1 MMGKIW
7 RVALCSGLF
16 AASLIGNAA
25 AIELRKTPYLP
36 SLQPSKPPIMGSMPR
51 SYQPK
56 AGSSKCYGVGCRDSG
71 NYISREGIPIYKNGD
86 PLQVRPSNRKPVT
99 TFGPSSNH
107 IQWCS
112 NRYRSYRTSD
122 NTYQPLAGPRS
133 GCNSPFQ

>member
-1 MMGKIW
+1 MLGKIG
-7 RVALCSGLF
+7 RIALLSGLF
-16 AASLIGNAA
+16 AASLAGSAV
-25 AIELRKTPYLP
+25 AIELNTPYVP
-36 SLQPSKPPIMGSMPR
+36 SLRPSTPPIGGALPR
-51 SYQPK
+51 SYQPQ

-71 NYISREGIPIYKNGD
+71 NYISREGIPIYKNGE

-107 IQWCS
+107 IQWCA

-133 GCNSPFQ
+133 GCNSPF

>member
-1 MMGKIW
+1 MLDKI
-7 RVALCSGLF
+7 RYIAICSGLF
-16 AASLIGNAA
+16 AASLVGSAA
-25 AIELRKTPYLP
+25 AVDLNTPYVP
-36 SLQPSKPPIMGSMPR
+36 SLRPSTPPIAGGLPR
-51 SYQPK
+51 TYQPQ

-107 IQWCS
+107 ISWCS

-122 NTYQPLAGPRS
+122 NTYQPLAGPRT